1 MGFNVGKFV
10 SHSASSIGNTIT
22 QPYNDVKSVVTDV
35 GKAGSQVY
43 KDGRSAVAY
52 TGKHIISDVDNLSS
66 ALTSPMLWIVVGG
79 VVVVVLMNR

>member
-43 KDGRSAVAY
+43 KDGRSAVGFA
-52 TGKHIISDVDNLSS
+52 GKHLINDVDNLSS
-66 ALTSPMLWIVVGG
+66 ALSSPMLWIVVGG
-79 VVVVVLMNR
+79 VVVVLLLNR

>member
-1 MGFNVGKFV
+1 MGFDVGKFV

-43 KDGRSAVAY
+43 KDGRSAVSY
-52 TGKHIISDVDNLSS
+52 TGKHLINDVDNLSS

-79 VVVVVLMNR
+79 VVIVVLMNR